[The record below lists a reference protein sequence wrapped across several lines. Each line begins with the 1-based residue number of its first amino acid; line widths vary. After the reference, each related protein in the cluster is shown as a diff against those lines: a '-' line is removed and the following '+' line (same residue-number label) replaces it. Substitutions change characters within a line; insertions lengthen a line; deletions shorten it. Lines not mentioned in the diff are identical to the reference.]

1 MGTIPTCKADS
12 ISTSPNISCY
22 LWNLK
27 VHLKAVK
34 GASLLD
40 VMCDMKAV
48 HVLKSSV
55 LKVDLPD
62 YVEISLAVSL
72 YGGFEPFDA

>member
-1 MGTIPTCKADS
+1 M
-12 ISTSPNISCY
+12 
-22 LWNLK
+22 
-27 VHLKAVK
+27 KAVK